1 VCLDTKVLTKPE
13 LNICNLKRH
22 QTPPNH
28 IEFRLPP
35 TFELPSQHAWE
46 PTPPFWFL
54 GTWYFGYSNSLIYQ
68 LFQDMQWTLYPTGT
82 YGIDGTLQDLTTEF
96 ALNKTSFVFKN
107 YGIDTPT
114 VIKGTPVPDS
124 YTYIPT
130 PPLTFANNTWEVIAW
145 GYDSE
150 GVPYSV
156 LYETPAD
163 GGLVGPSLDIISRSD
178 KGPSKPTLD
187 TIYDGIKDLHN
198 DALDAL
204 LKNVVKLPQN
214 GGRNGQLFP
223 SCNATCQTNGALS
236 PGSARQIRKAML
248 TCTMCS
254 IRVWRGSWNWRCLGI
269 RHIHTSKFQR
279 NCNPNF
285 CHRNLITPPE
295 LFMSTNPEP
304 T

>member
-1 VCLDTKVLTKPE
+1 MNRVIYVTACLDTKVLTKAE

-22 QTPPNH
+22 QTPPNQ

-35 TFELPSQHAWE
+35 TFELPSHHAWE

-54 GTWYFGYSNSLIYQ
+54 GTWYFGYSNSVVYQ

-130 PPLTFANNTWEVIAW
+130 PPLTFANNTWEVLAW

-187 TIYDGIKDLHN
+187 AIYDGIKDLHN

-204 LKNVVKLPQN
+204 LKIVVKMPQN

-223 SCNATCQTNGALS
+223 SCNATCQTNGTLS
-236 PGSARQIRKAML
+236 PGSARQTRKAML
-248 TCTMCS
+248 TFIVCS
-254 IRVWRGSWNWRCLGI
+254 IRIWRCSWNWRCLGI
-269 RHIHTSKFQR
+269 RHVHTPKFQG
-279 NCNPNF
+279 NYNPNLVS
-285 CHRNLITPPE
+285 LI
-295 LFMSTNPEP
+295 
-304 T
+304 